1 MSIFKNFW
9 LKIIAIVIGFLIW
22 FHVITE
28 KDYSYELKLPV
39 SEIILKEGLTLSKK
53 PPDSLLVGVSSTG
66 KQLMREKWR
75 REGLRIDAT
84 QFEIGHHEI
93 NLSNTNTFLMDP
105 ASNVSLDNI
114 SLPILIELEIDH
126 QVTNQIIVTP
136 DIIATADEG
145 FAVSLPISVTPDK
158 VDIIG
163 PETLLERF
171 KTVFTEQKELSNLK
185 NNVTI
190 KLPLTPPAGH
200 GIKLEPDSVTL
211 VIKVIPVKTRVY
223 ENLPVVVF
231 NAPYNQKYSISPP
244 FITVELTGPPGEID
258 MLNSKALTVSVD
270 FKQLDSLGMA
280 PIKIDCP
287 SNFKVKKASSNSV
300 EFKPE

>member
-1 MSIFKNFW
+1 MNILKNFW
-9 LKIIAIVIGFLIW
+9 LKIIAIIIGFLIW
-22 FHVITE
+22 FHVVTE

-39 SEIILKEGLTLSKK
+39 SEIILKERLTLSKQ

-66 KQLMREKWR
+66 KQLLRKKWR
-75 REGLRIDAT
+75 REGLRIDAS
-84 QFEIGHHEI
+84 QFEIGHHEVT
-93 NLSNTNTFLMDP
+93 LSKANTFLMDP
-105 ASNVSLDNI
+105 VSNVSLDNI
-114 SLPILIELEIDH
+114 SLPTIIEFEIDH
-126 QVTNQIIVTP
+126 QVTNQISVTP
-136 DIIATADEG
+136 DIIATADDG
-145 FAVSLPISVTPDK
+145 FAVSLPLAVTPAE

-190 KLPLTPPAGH
+190 KLPLTPPAGY

-211 VIKVIPVKTRVY
+211 TIKIIPVKTRVY

-231 NAPYNQKYSISPP
+231 NAPYNQKYMINPP
-244 FITVELTGPPGEID
+244 FIKVELTGPPGEID
-258 MLNSKALTVSVD
+258 LLNSKALTVSVD

-287 SNFKVKKASSNSV
+287 SNFKVKKASTNSV
-300 EFKPE
+300 EFTLE